1 MLLNIEKRLIL
12 GFLKEDK
19 MVFLKFIFY
28 IGMLIPLICEAS
40 CIFSTRKMID
50 ISLRLKEIGKLP
62 STERFKSLSE
72 DKELSSTVF
81 MHLFYLTWLFFGLF
95 SSLNW
100 PIFLFL
106 LLESFIPKRIFLLR
120 FADGVISFSLL
131 MFALI
136 NAFHLHI
143 NMFAFLTTIVKG

>member
-1 MLLNIEKRLIL
+1 M
-12 GFLKEDK
+12 G
-19 MVFLKFIFY
+19 FLKFIFY
-28 IGMLIPLICEAS
+28 IGMLIPLICELEA
-40 CIFSTRKMID
+40 ILSTKKMIA
-50 ISLRLKEIGKLP
+50 LNRRLAEIGKLP
-62 STERFKSLSE
+62 SNEKFKSLSK
-72 DKELSSTVF
+72 DKELAGTVF
-81 MHLFYLTWLFFGLF
+81 MHLFYLIWLFFGLF

-120 FADGVISFSLL
+120 FADGLISFSLL

-143 NMFAFLTTIVKG
+143 NIFAFLTTIVIG